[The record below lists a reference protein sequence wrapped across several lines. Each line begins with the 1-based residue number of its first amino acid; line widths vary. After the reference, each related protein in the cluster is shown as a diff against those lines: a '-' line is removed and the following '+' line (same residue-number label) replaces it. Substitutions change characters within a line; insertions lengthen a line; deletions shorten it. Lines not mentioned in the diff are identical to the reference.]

1 MKILKNKMF
10 LSVLAGVV
18 TGVTLK
24 LILMQ
29 KKAEPT
35 GIMVEFNEED

>member
-1 MKILKNKMF
+1 MKVLKNKMF
-10 LSVLAGVV
+10 LSVLTGVV

-29 KKAEPT
+29 KKTAVAVEYAE
-35 GIMVEFNEED
+35 DD